1 MKRNYIGEVPM
12 HAVIVSVTI
21 NDFEQAMPNL
31 RDQVVP
37 QVKQAPGFASGYWVA
52 LDGHERGRA
61 VIAFESEDAARQAA
75 PMIEQAADT
84 GVTIESVEV
93 GEVVAQA

>member
-1 MKRNYIGEVPM
+1 M

-21 NDFEQAMPNL
+21 NDFEEALPDLQD
-31 RDQVVP
+31 RVVP
-37 QVKQAPGFASGYWVA
+37 QAKQAPGFAAGYWVA

-75 PMIEQAADT
+75 SMLEQAAAT
-84 GVTIESVEV
+84 GVTVESVEI